1 MMEGVAQAGFYT
13 WDPNGVEHVLNEVL
27 SVADH
32 AELPYSWDGDEPAT
46 ATDIGLGDVLLLHAD
61 ETEFRI
67 RFEPDDEIE
76 RRLKRFLGLS
86 TSARYL
92 VGTDEHGDQYEGYTA
107 TFVDLIRRLS
117 IALEPDYVSVG
128 HPVKDVR
135 PSPLEIMPTE
145 GVFEIERLPW
155 LSVYSPSLIDQFGW
169 TDRISASPA
178 WKVDQLDTGA
188 VLLIKT
194 QEPWADVSR
203 DHPLDKHLLDGD
215 DA

>member
-1 MMEGVAQAGFYT
+1 M
-13 WDPNGVEHVLNEVL
+13 
-27 SVADH
+27 
-32 AELPYSWDGDEPAT
+32 
-46 ATDIGLGDVLLLHAD
+46 
-61 ETEFRI
+61 
-67 RFEPDDEIE
+67 
-76 RRLKRFLGLS
+76 
-86 TSARYL
+86 
-92 VGTDEHGDQYEGYTA
+92 GTDEHGDQYEGYTA

-155 LSVYSPSLIDQFGW
+155 LSVYSPSLIDQFAW